1 MPYVVHHTLLSNLI
15 PVQVDSTGAGDAL
28 VVADA
33 GSFSVSHPGVLQI
46 TALLAYTVRDSQPA
60 GAPGRTAPG
69 ATSPTAAGAAGTA
82 GMPGASSP
90 VRTLPLALVIRTPDG
105 QPFTNPQV
113 TAADLARWRD
123 RRGLTQGQW
132 SYTLTGR
139 SPRIRSAEPGSA
151 MAVTRNLLAI
161 SVDESVVSHS
171 AAPLVEAVVAGRGTQ
186 RFVVDLWRVGQL
198 RAAVR
203 SQTGVPNPLRPDRP
217 WQGSLQLRDPAGS
230 IVASSSRGSVQFE
243 VTLATLG
250 RSRGADGR
258 VLPWTLEVTTT
269 VPASTTTVVGAEVI
283 ATARLTASVLQ
294 SRINALLGANGEKW
308 ALQGD
313 NRHGRAQARLTVQD
327 DTSAELLDMHGLLD
341 PLIAGNPQ
349 DPGIDTRHPDIRAQ
363 VPYTVADSAEDI
375 GLGLRL
381 IVNSLKLRSLNI
393 TLGPSQQLVP
403 PGPALQV
410 HATTVGQVLVRL
422 GGFTLA
428 TATLR
433 DNRID
438 AEVGLRIGAG
448 GDIRANIWLPGSVVD
463 IDIHWTAAV
472 AAGVLTFGLLAL
484 GLVGL
489 TEVLEREINLRLRDG
504 VRRALDT
511 AMQQAPRLFA
521 VYVGTDVT
529 YRAIRQDGNDMLFD
543 HVAPLEPDPQPTPGY
558 TGLAGRSV
566 VDMGLGRWTV
576 MPPRSANTWA
586 ADNLAKIDHIVVV
599 MMENRSFDQVLG
611 HLGKPGGLPGSDG
624 LSKGVTDVLA
634 TVGFAPR
641 PLRESSLLVKTQFPV
656 AVGHHLADVQQQLAV
671 RLTLPDGRV
680 INSAQGFVENF
691 APKCAGHPQCVSQD
705 VLGYYDGVDLPFYRH
720 LTLHHAWSERYFCA
734 HAGPTL
740 PNRMFA
746 LTGEVQFDRNG
757 EAIVD
762 NNHADNFQLSR
773 ATTIFDVL
781 TRRGVGW
788 RVYES
793 FPSVTMLR
801 MFARYATDNTN
812 IVPISRLAADVAAG
826 KLPALTVIEPAMH
839 HFPPNDD
846 HPVADMAA
854 GQAFLQQVYT
864 TLASNPATWAKTLL
878 LITYDEHGGFY
889 DHVVP
894 PLADLRQAAVPPT
907 PPINGLMGGLTGGV
921 TGALIGAPASGLAAS
936 ATAAAAPAATMP
948 AAKPAVLTPYGVR
961 VPMFVV
967 SPWVPVGKGPDLTL
981 DHCAILK
988 TVLARFCPVAPP
1000 FLSDRVAASP
1010 SFNAFLSAS
1019 TPRLTTAAALT
1030 APARSVAAARQP
1042 TQPLLQ
1048 PMSRAKVRA
1057 DGADFH
1063 DLTGLLAR
1071 TLGRPV

>member
-1 MPYVVHHTLLSNLI
+1 MPYVLHHTLVAARSM
-15 PVQVDSTGAGDAL
+15 PVQMDSNSRGDAL
-28 VVADA
+28 VVADS
-33 GSFSVSHPGVLQI
+33 GSFSITHPGVLRFTQ
-46 TALLAYTVRDSQPA
+46 LLVYAVRDQSQAGPTRPA
-60 GAPGRTAPG
+60 AAPG
-69 ATSPTAAGAAGTA
+69 ASTP
-82 GMPGASSP
+82 P
-90 VRTLPLALVIRTPDG
+90 RNLALTLTLKTPDG
-105 QPFTNPQV
+105 QPFTNPVV
-113 TAADLARWRD
+113 TTADLARWRD
-123 RRGLTQGQW
+123 LRGVTQGQW
-132 SYTLTGR
+132 SYTVTGR
-139 SPRIRSAEPGSA
+139 SPRFVSAESGSA
-151 MAVTRNLLAI
+151 IAVQRNLLAI
-161 SVDESVVSHS
+161 TLDETVASTS
-171 AAPLVEAVVAGRGTQ
+171 AAPLVEAVVTGRSTQ

-217 WQGSLQLRDPAGS
+217 WQGTLRLLDPAGS
-230 IVASSSRGSVQFE
+230 MVASSNRGSLQFE
-243 VTLATLG
+243 VSLATLG
-250 RSRGADGR
+250 RSRGANSQ
-258 VLPWTLEVTTT
+258 VLPWTLEVTTS

-283 ATARLTASVLQ
+283 ATARLTTSVLQ
-294 SRINALLGANGEKW
+294 SRINALLGPNGEKW

-313 NRHGRAQARLTVQD
+313 NRNRRIQARLTVLD
-327 DTSAELLDMHGLLD
+327 NTSAELMDMHGLLD
-341 PLIAGNPQ
+341 PLIAANPQ
-349 DPGIDTRHPDIRAQ
+349 DPGVDTQHPDIRAQ

-375 GLGLRL
+375 GHGLRA
-381 IVNSLKLRSLNI
+381 IVNSVKLRTLNI

-403 PGPALQV
+403 PGPALRVQ
-410 HATTVGQVLVRL
+410 ATTVGQVLVRL

-433 DNRID
+433 DNRLD
-438 AEVGLRIGAG
+438 AEVGLRIGPSGSITA
-448 GDIRANIWLPGSVVD
+448 DIWLPSSVVD

-489 TEVLEREINLRLRDG
+489 TEVLEREINLKLRSG
-504 VRRALDT
+504 VQSALDR

-529 YRAIRQDGNDMLFD
+529 YRAIRKDGNDMLFEY
-543 HVAPLEPDPQPTPGY
+543 VAPLEPDLQPTPGY

-566 VDMGLGRWTV
+566 VDMGLGKWKV
-576 MPPRSANTWA
+576 VPPRSANTWA

-611 HLGKPGGLPGSDG
+611 HLARPGGLADSDG
-624 LSKGVTDVLA
+624 LSKAVVDALA
-634 TVGFAPR
+634 GVGFAPR
-641 PLRESSLLVKTQFPV
+641 PLRESGLLVKTQFPV

-705 VLGYYDGVDLPFYRH
+705 VLGYYDGIDLPFYRH
-720 LTLHHAWSERYFCA
+720 LTQHYAWSERYFCA

-740 PNRMFA
+740 PNRMFS
-746 LTGEVQFDRNG
+746 LTGDVQFDRNG
-757 EAIVD
+757 EAITD

-773 ATTIFDVL
+773 ATTIYDL
-781 TRRGVGW
+781 LSRRGVGW

-801 MFARYATDNTN
+801 MFARYATDTTH

-826 KLPALTVIEPAMH
+826 NLPALTVIEPAMH

-864 TLASNPATWAKTLL
+864 TLQSNPAVWAKTLL

-894 PLADLRQAAVPPT
+894 PVADLRQAT
-907 PPINGLMGGLTGGV
+907 T
-921 TGALIGAPASGLAAS
+921 
-936 ATAAAAPAATMP
+936 
-948 AAKPAVLTPYGVR
+948 KPAVLTPYGVR

-967 SPWVPVGKGPDLTL
+967 SPWVPAGKGPDLTL

-988 TVLARFCPVAPP
+988 TILARFCPSGPP
-1000 FLSDRVAASP
+1000 FFSDRVAASP
-1010 SFNAFLSAS
+1010 SFNGFLSAS
-1019 TPRLTTAAALT
+1019 TPRVVAT
-1030 APARSVAAARQP
+1030 PATVVQARAARATGLADKP
-1042 TQPLLQ
+1042 VLQ
-1048 PMSRAKVRA
+1048 PMSRASVRA
-1057 DGADFH
+1057 HGADFH
-1063 DLTGLLAR
+1063 DLTGMLAR
-1071 TLGRPV
+1071 MLGRPV